1 MRSKKGTVT
10 SKSGSKTI
18 VVTVHTYKQ
27 HPKYKKRYRVSKKFH
42 AHDEKDQYQVGDD
55 VVIYESKPL
64 SKMKRWTV
72 EKPTETTPS
81 KN

>member
-10 SKSGSKTI
+10 SKSGTKTI
-18 VVTVHTYKQ
+18 VVSVHTYKT
-27 HPKYKKRYRVSKKFH
+27 HPKYKKRYRVTKKFH
-42 AHDEKDQYQVGDD
+42 AHDETEQYKVGDT
-55 VVIYESKPL
+55 VEIYETTPM

-72 EKPTETTPS
+72 EAPKTD